1 MKTIML
7 AVCGPRP
14 HEEAVGYSLRLAQ
27 RLKARL
33 EVLQIVAPPIS
44 HGWQRVIQALKKS
57 SRAFEEGMV
66 AATFAEMGEH
76 KEALEIM
83 GIVSEAVKNAGHET
97 VDASQVEFRFLVG
110 NPEVEIPSFVA
121 QNHDV
126 ILGIIDNECAPVK
139 GSEVE
144 KLSKKTGI
152 PMIAV
157 QKK

>member
-33 EVLQIVAPPIS
+33 EVLHIVAPPIS

-57 SRAFEEGMV
+57 GRAFEEGMV
-66 AATFAEMGEH
+66 AATFAEVGEH

-83 GIVSEAVKNAGHET
+83 GIVSEVAKKSEHET
-97 VDASQVEFRFLVG
+97 LDASQVEFRFLVG
-110 NPEVEIPSFVA
+110 KPEEEIPSFVA

-126 ILGIIDNECAPVK
+126 VLGVIDNECAPVK

-144 KLSKKTGI
+144 ILSRKTGI

>member
-27 RLKARL
+27 RMKARL

-44 HGWQRVIQALKKS
+44 SGWQRVIQALKKS
-57 SRAFEEGMV
+57 GRAFEEGMV

-83 GIVSEAVKNAGHET
+83 GIVSKAAESAENEAL
-97 VDASQVEFRFLVG
+97 DASKVEYRFLVG
-110 NPEVEIPSFVA
+110 KPEEEIPSFVA
-121 QNHDV
+121 NNHDV
-126 ILGIIDNECAPVK
+126 ILGIIDNACAPAK
-139 GSEVE
+139 GYEFE
-144 KLSKKTGI
+144 KLSRKTGI